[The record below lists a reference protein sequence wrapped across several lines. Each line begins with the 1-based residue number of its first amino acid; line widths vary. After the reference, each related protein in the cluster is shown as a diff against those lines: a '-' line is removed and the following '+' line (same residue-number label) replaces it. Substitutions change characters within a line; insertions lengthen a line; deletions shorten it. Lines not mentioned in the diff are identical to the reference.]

1 MTATSPG
8 EQPRFSAADIG
19 AIAHLYRGEMY
30 RSKVWR
36 TRLDATTNWAVVTTG
51 IALSVTFASD
61 TASPLPM
68 VLVSFL
74 VAVFL
79 IFEARRYRYFDV
91 WRTRVRVMETNFYG
105 PMLRGRS
112 VRTDNHWNEV
122 LADDYTGVYFHIS
135 FIEAL
140 GRRLRRNYGWI
151 FGVQIV
157 GYWGKIGIHPTPLS
171 SLAELFERASVG
183 PLPGQIVLLVGTVFY
198 LGLILL
204 GLATLRHQ
212 KAVGRGHRAQEK
224 EIDERMRALASAEI
238 Y

>member
-1 MTATSPG
+1 MATSEGVTRAEP
-8 EQPRFSAADIG
+8 QFAAADIG

-30 RSKVWR
+30 RSKIWR

-51 IALSVTFASD
+51 IALSVTFSSD
-61 TASPLPM
+61 RASPLPM

-79 IFEARRYRYFDV
+79 LFEARRYRYFDV
-91 WRTRVRVMETNFYG
+91 WRTRVRVLEAHFFG
-105 PMLRGRS
+105 PMLRGRG
-112 VRTDNHWNEV
+112 VCLDNRWNEV

-135 FIEAL
+135 WLEAV

-157 GYWGKIGIHPTPLS
+157 GYWGKICIHPTPITT
-171 SLAELFERASVG
+171 LAELWQRTSVG
-183 PLPGQIVLLVGTVFY
+183 PVPGQMVLIVGTVFY
-198 LGLILL
+198 LGLVAL
-204 GLATLRHQ
+204 GAVTLHGQ
-212 KAVGRGHRAQEK
+212 KAVGRGRRARQV
-224 EIDERMRALASAEI
+224 DERMRALAAAEI